1 LAEGI
6 AFVCFCDTERILSPT
21 AKFLVHLLGRTGA
34 GSKGSGRGG
43 ERVVATPFYSV
54 VIRPD
59 ELMSWWSVH
68 MSVRLSVLMS
78 VWASAF
84 HMNHFFSRSCQ
95 PMSVLFIYW

>member
-1 LAEGI
+1 MLLKDNVLDMSVRPFLRSCSFARYQIVIMLHRVVDLAECI
-6 AFVCFCDTERILSPT
+6 AFMCFCDTERILSPT

-59 ELMSWWSVH
+59 ELMSW
-68 MSVRLSVLMS
+68 
-78 VWASAF
+78 
-84 HMNHFFSRSCQ
+84 
-95 PMSVLFIYW
+95 

>member
-1 LAEGI
+1 M
-6 AFVCFCDTERILSPT
+6 CFCDTERILSPT

-59 ELMSWWSVH
+59 ELMSW
-68 MSVRLSVLMS
+68 
-78 VWASAF
+78 
-84 HMNHFFSRSCQ
+84 
-95 PMSVLFIYW
+95 